1 MPIGNTFDT
10 SEPELSGLL
19 EQIHTGEIQL
29 PDFQRDWVWDDLHIR
44 SLIASIT
51 LSYPIGAVMLL
62 EVGGESVKF
71 APRPLEGVNFS
82 GTPPAPEL
90 LILDGQ
96 QRLTSLYLALRSGR
110 PVHTRTEKDEA
121 IDRVYYL
128 DLAKCLDDNVERM
141 DAIIG
146 LPPERILRSDF
157 GRRVDLDIS
166 TREKEFEHGLLPAS
180 LLLDPAGFME
190 WRTGFQEKFGLATEK
205 VRTIIDFERKV
216 WIPLQRYKLPAI
228 KLLKSTTKDAVCQVF
243 EKVNTGG
250 VALTVFELVTAT
262 FAADGF
268 RLREDWKQ
276 RSSRMRGEKRVL
288 LEDVAETDF
297 LQTVTLLSTYRRK
310 QEKGTPVSAKRRDI
324 LRLSLAN
331 YQAHASATERG
342 YILAWRFLAK
352 QKIFSTKD
360 LPYAAQL
367 IPLAA
372 VCAELGERSEEEPI
386 RAKLER
392 WFWCGIF
399 GELYGGANET
409 RFALDVDGLLG
420 WIAGG
425 MEPRTIV
432 DSSFTPI
439 RLLSMQSRLSAAYK
453 GVMAGLLRAGSVD
466 LLTGDPIEVTNF
478 IDEAVDIHHLFPRK
492 YCEERF
498 DRSLWNSIVNK
509 APLTARTNR
518 IIGGDA
524 PSAYLPRIERTRRV
538 EPQKLG
544 GFLRTHLV
552 DPALMREDRFAD
564 FMLDRAASL
573 LDMIETLTGKA
584 VSGRDSD
591 EVKKGFGAAL
601 RPRI

>member
-1 MPIGNTFDT
+1 
-10 SEPELSGLL
+10 
-19 EQIHTGEIQL
+19 
-29 PDFQRDWVWDDLHIR
+29 
-44 SLIASIT
+44 
-51 LSYPIGAVMLL
+51 
-62 EVGGESVKF
+62 
-71 APRPLEGVNFS
+71 
-82 GTPPAPEL
+82 
-90 LILDGQ
+90 
-96 QRLTSLYLALRSGR
+96 
-110 PVHTRTEKDEA
+110 
-121 IDRVYYL
+121 
-128 DLAKCLDDNVERM
+128 
-141 DAIIG
+141 
-146 LPPERILRSDF
+146 
-157 GRRVDLDIS
+157 
-166 TREKEFEHGLLPAS
+166 
-180 LLLDPAGFME
+180 
-190 WRTGFQEKFGLATEK
+190 
-205 VRTIIDFERKV
+205 
-216 WIPLQRYKLPAI
+216 
-228 KLLKSTTKDAVCQVF
+228 
-243 EKVNTGG
+243 
-250 VALTVFELVTAT
+250 
-262 FAADGF
+262 
-268 RLREDWKQ
+268 
-276 RSSRMRGEKRVL
+276 
-288 LEDVAETDF
+288 
-297 LQTVTLLSTYRRK
+297 
-310 QEKGTPVSAKRRDI
+310 
-324 LRLSLAN
+324 
-331 YQAHASATERG
+331 
-342 YILAWRFLAK
+342 
-352 QKIFSTKD
+352 
-360 LPYAAQL
+360 
-367 IPLAA
+367 
-372 VCAELGERSEEEPI
+372 
-386 RAKLER
+386 
-392 WFWCGIF
+392 
-399 GELYGGANET
+399 
-409 RFALDVDGLLG
+409 
-420 WIAGG
+420 